1 MKSQQDKEAACINI
15 WHRLINTLVDNVCN
29 PPATFDVE
37 NEDLNVEHA
46 QLLLFLF
53 HSLNLMQKKSVL
65 LITASGVIR
74 CADVISSINASSPA
88 RDTQL
93 LHLARL
99 LLLLEYLV
107 KHLYD
112 APSYLLEQVR
122 SSNSSKVF
130 RVEAMMKVVN

>member
-1 MKSQQDKEAACINI
+1 MLKTQQEKEAACVSI

-29 PPATFDVE
+29 PPQTFDAE

-74 CADVISSINASSPA
+74 CADVLSNLGASAPP

-112 APSYLLEQVR
+112 APPYLLEQVIITKLI
-122 SSNSSKVF
+122 N
-130 RVEAMMKVVN
+130 N